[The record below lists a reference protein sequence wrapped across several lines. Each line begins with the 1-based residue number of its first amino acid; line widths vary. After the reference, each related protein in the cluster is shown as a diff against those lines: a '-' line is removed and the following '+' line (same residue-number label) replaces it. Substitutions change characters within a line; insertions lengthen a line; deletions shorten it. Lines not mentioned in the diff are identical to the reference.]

1 MEELLTT
8 EPGPPKGAKPV
19 NGIAK
24 TIAPPVGAKKKEDTV
39 SEPSSNDGSTQAGLD
54 VSQEPGPKGAKP
66 SGKSTESKEQELFNR
81 YSADLEKGLLDL
93 YSKKYKTEED
103 DFIKSIGGFKEPD
116 LTNKDEVDSYNKKVN
131 QLKEFQQKRGK
142 EIDDEFKNHY
152 ETSTKSALERFN
164 KNAIKKAER
173 ATEKS
178 PASPFVEELKNAPRP
193 ISINP
198 EKDARKIVSQFQTE
212 ITGKPES
219 QGLVQDAYLA
229 ASNVPGAI
237 NKAFVSGMAATP
249 KTVAM
254 LAQKLDQLTGM
265 PAKGIEEYATYQLGE
280 YVENKAK
287 ELGLTVLQNPDYAG
301 FMTSTLPQAVGSML
315 SMMLLGG
322 RGATTNPFVT
332 QSIAKQ
338 AATTL
343 TSKTAM
349 VGAMQASVP
358 EFEAAKAAGKTD
370 EEAFNVFLQN
380 IPGGLTESVQMAN
393 MFGRLNRM
401 TNNGLMNAIKLSTA
415 NGLEEASQEA
425 IQQYLTNKVA
435 QGSYDP
441 ERDLKEGMGEGAGAG
456 FIVGFVLPGAIAA
469 MDKMSPEQKTQ
480 TKAVLQRMLEQGYYI
495 RTPQSFSKTIK
506 SPSQV
511 VSEARTSVKSADD
524 TQGAEAAAEKIL
536 ETTQGNQQPNITD
549 TAQDEPTSL
558 RGVKY
563 SDIIVGD
570 QRLDD
575 ILDENNLTNLEKD
588 KVRDIFSRGVDY
600 FKFDKEGE
608 QRFQEKFANPED
620 ITDVTEALLTGLSAA
635 KESAFNF
642 YNQKNYDNVKDA
654 INYIIQNPNEYS
666 SNVVKA
672 VSKIKQK
679 LNNSSSMS
687 RLYAIDVM
695 KELGIKTQS
704 PNATEGQDQ
713 NLQTDGKE
721 RNGQGRQE
729 GLLTQETGGWK
740 AGDIIPA
747 NYPQPERVI
756 KSIDGDLSETMVKVT
771 FEDGT
776 QGAIQKKKPSP
787 VVEEKSVETK
797 QSTPDQALSKYEN
810 DEKYTIDD
818 LVDELESSDNPKI
831 QEAVAKYR
839 ADVKEGLEVW
849 GGREDSEARET
860 GFVNEIRKIT
870 SPQQQPNP
878 DITTVGDNYVKRDN
892 RWFVKDAEGIER
904 PLISDNPNKTIEEQ
918 NTELAQAK
926 ELKTQ
931 LESETPVKVDLSPT
945 GKSRIAEMEAHTP
958 EGRVRKWLFGGGQLL
973 WNSKSQGE
981 GKPTLRGLKD
991 ETGYSNKER
1000 QDIKQYV
1007 HDTNGVSVEQAA
1019 EQLAA
1024 QYQDRSPQ
1032 EYRNAIIEVFSSDPK
1047 KWYEQQVRD
1056 EDPEYALQEEQRFQ
1070 EAGQL
1075 TEQIKQLE
1083 TQEEGVKEIN
1093 QQLYENER
1101 RVNYGSAATEGQTAG
1116 GQVASPGSGGQ
1127 AQVQPRESIRKNRDA
1142 NKSKQALEELKSK
1155 NLTHVPGL
1163 GMGANQAKGT
1173 YISTEEL
1180 GNRYERRGTPVKVKV
1195 NIQNP
1200 FVSEGN
1206 EFYDIQREIIQ
1217 SRFGKEKIEDLTET
1231 ESDLLAEMV
1240 TEHFTTEGF
1249 DSIYMPQSE
1258 TQEGELIVF
1267 DRSKV
1272 TIMDDARIEYE
1283 NAVHESTQTTLQLE
1297 FIPDSEF
1304 LKTDKPIEL
1313 REKQKKI
1320 RKDLARLNQLIKC
1333 R

>member
-1 MEELLTT
+1 MEEEEVLTDPKDPLGLEKKLKAKQKQGDPLGLEAKLL
-8 EPGPPKGAKPV
+8 
-19 NGIAK
+19 
-24 TIAPPVGAKKKEDTV
+24 KKKEPTV
-39 SEPSSNDGSTQAGLD
+39 SEPSLNDGSTQAGLD

-66 SGKSTESKEQELFNR
+66 LGKSTESKEQELFNR

-152 ETSTKSALERFN
+152 ETSTQSALERFN
-164 KNAIKKAER
+164 KNAIKKANR

-212 ITGKPES
+212 IIGKPES

-265 PAKGIEEYATYQLGE
+265 PAKAIEEYATYQLGE

-322 RGATTNPFVT
+322 RGANTNPFAT

-456 FIVGFVLPGAIAA
+456 FIVGFVMPGAMAA

-480 TKAVLQRMLEQGYYI
+480 TKAVLQKMLEQGYYV
-495 RTPQSFSKTIK
+495 RTPESFRKTIK

-511 VSEARTSVKSADD
+511 VSEVRTSVKSADD
-524 TQGAEAAAEKIL
+524 TQGAENAAEKIL
-536 ETTQGNQQPNITD
+536 EVTQESTKVNQD
-549 TAQDEPTSL
+549 SA
-558 RGVKY
+558 
-563 SDIIVGD
+563 
-570 QRLDD
+570 
-575 ILDENNLTNLEKD
+575 NLTLNEENLNKPSIETT
-588 KVRDIFSRGVDY
+588 
-600 FKFDKEGE
+600 GE
-608 QRFQEKFANPED
+608 TPS
-620 ITDVTEALLTGLSAA
+620 L
-635 KESAFNF
+635 
-642 YNQKNYDNVKDA
+642 
-654 INYIIQNPNEYS
+654 
-666 SNVVKA
+666 
-672 VSKIKQK
+672 
-679 LNNSSSMS
+679 
-687 RLYAIDVM
+687 
-695 KELGIKTQS
+695 
-704 PNATEGQDQ
+704 ATESKSLEAPVQ
-713 NLQTDGKE
+713 E
-721 RNGQGRQE
+721 EQG
-729 GLLTQETGGWK
+729 
-740 AGDIIPA
+740 
-747 NYPQPERVI
+747 
-756 KSIDGDLSETMVKVT
+756 ID
-771 FEDGT
+771 
-776 QGAIQKKKPSP
+776 QGADM
-787 VVEEKSVETK
+787 E
-797 QSTPDQALSKYEN
+797 
-810 DEKYTIDD
+810 
-818 LVDELESSDNPKI
+818 
-831 QEAVAKYR
+831 
-839 ADVKEGLEVW
+839 
-849 GGREDSEARET
+849 
-860 GFVNEIRKIT
+860 FT
-870 SPQQQPNP
+870 S
-878 DITTVGDNYVKRDN
+878 TVGENYVKRDN
-892 RWFVKDAEGIER
+892 RWYVKDAEGIER
-904 PLISDNPNKTIEEQ
+904 PLISDNPNKTQEEQ
-918 NTELAQAK
+918 NTELAQLK

-931 LESETPVKVDLSPT
+931 LETETPVKADLSPT
-945 GKSRIAEMEAHTP
+945 GKSRIAELEAFSP

-981 GKPTLRGLKD
+981 GKPTLKGLKD
-991 ETGYSNKER
+991 ETGYGNKER

-1007 HDTNGVSVEQAA
+1007 HDTDGISVEQAA

-1032 EYRNAIIEVFSSDPK
+1032 EYRNAIIKVFSSDPK

-1056 EDPEYALQEEQRFQ
+1056 EDPDYAMQEEQRFQ

-1075 TEQIKQLE
+1075 NEQIKQLE
-1083 TQEEGVKEIN
+1083 TQEEGIKETN

-1101 RVNYGSAATEGQTAG
+1101 RVNYGSPAAEGQAAG
-1116 GQVASPGSGGQ
+1116 GQMASPGNGSQ
-1127 AQVQPRESIRKNRDA
+1127 TQVQPRESIRKNGDA
-1142 NKSKQALEELKSK
+1142 NKSKQALEELQTK

-1173 YISTEEL
+1173 YVSTEEE
-1180 GNRYERRGTPVKVKV
+1180 GSRYARRGTPVKVKV
-1195 NIQNP
+1195 NVQNP
-1200 FVSEGN
+1200 FVSEDDV
-1206 EFYDIQREIIQ
+1206 FYDIQREIIQ
-1217 SRFGKEKIEDLTET
+1217 SRFGKEKIENLTET
-1231 ESDLLAEMV
+1231 EADLLAEMV

-1283 NAVHESTQTTLQLE
+1283 NAVHASTQTTLQLE
-1297 FIPDSEF
+1297 FIPDAEF

-1313 REKQKKI
+1313 REKQKKV

>member
-24 TIAPPVGAKKKEDTV
+24 TIAPPAGAKKKEDTV
-39 SEPSSNDGSTQAGLD
+39 SEPSLNDGSTQAGLD

-164 KNAIKKAER
+164 KNAIKKAEGT
-173 ATEKS
+173 TEKS

-265 PAKGIEEYATYQLGE
+265 PAKAIEEYATYQLGE

-322 RGATTNPFVT
+322 RGVATNPFAT

-456 FIVGFVLPGAIAA
+456 FIVGFVMPGAMAA

-480 TKAVLQRMLEQGYYI
+480 TKAVLQKMLEQGYYV
-495 RTPQSFSKTIK
+495 RTPESFRKTIK

-524 TQGAEAAAEKIL
+524 TQGAENAAEKIL
-536 ETTQGNQQPNITD
+536 AT
-549 TAQDEPTSL
+549 
-558 RGVKY
+558 
-563 SDIIVGD
+563 
-570 QRLDD
+570 
-575 ILDENNLTNLEKD
+575 
-588 KVRDIFSRGVDY
+588 
-600 FKFDKEGE
+600 
-608 QRFQEKFANPED
+608 
-620 ITDVTEALLTGLSAA
+620 
-635 KESAFNF
+635 
-642 YNQKNYDNVKDA
+642 
-654 INYIIQNPNEYS
+654 
-666 SNVVKA
+666 
-672 VSKIKQK
+672 
-679 LNNSSSMS
+679 
-687 RLYAIDVM
+687 
-695 KELGIKTQS
+695 TQS
-704 PNATEGQDQ
+704 PNATEGQTQ
-713 NLQTDGKE
+713 NLETDGKE
-721 RNGQGRQE
+721 TNGQGRQE
-729 GLLTQETGGWK
+729 GLLGQENSGVT
-740 AGDIIPA
+740 PA
-747 NYPQPERVI
+747 
-756 KSIDGDLSETMVKVT
+756 
-771 FEDGT
+771 
-776 QGAIQKKKPSP
+776 
-787 VVEEKSVETK
+787 
-797 QSTPDQALSKYEN
+797 
-810 DEKYTIDD
+810 
-818 LVDELESSDNPKI
+818 
-831 QEAVAKYR
+831 
-839 ADVKEGLEVW
+839 
-849 GGREDSEARET
+849 
-860 GFVNEIRKIT
+860 IT
-870 SPQQQPNP
+870 EQPNP

-904 PLISDNPNKTIEEQ
+904 PLISDNPNKTQEEQ
-918 NTELAQAK
+918 NTELAQLK
-926 ELKTQ
+926 ELKAQ
-931 LESETPVKVDLSPT
+931 LETETPVKVDLSHT
-945 GKSRIAEMEAHTP
+945 GKSRIAEMEAFSP

-1007 HDTNGVSVEQAA
+1007 HDTNGISVEQAA

-1047 KWYEQQVRD
+1047 TWHEQQVRD

-1075 TEQIKQLE
+1075 NEQIKKLE
-1083 TQEEGVKEIN
+1083 TQEEGVKETN

-1101 RVNYGSAATEGQTAG
+1101 RVNYGSPAEEGQGTG
-1116 GQVASPGSGGQ
+1116 SQMASPGSAGQ
-1127 AQVQPRESIRKNRDA
+1127 AQVQPRESIRKNGDA
-1142 NKSKQALEELKSK
+1142 NKSKQALAELQTK

-1163 GMGANQAKGT
+1163 GMGQNQAKGT
-1173 YISTEEL
+1173 YVSTEDQ
-1180 GNRYERRGTPVKVKV
+1180 NRYETEDKKPVKVKV
-1195 NIQNP
+1195 NIQKP

-1206 EFYDIQREIIQ
+1206 VFYDIQREIIQ
-1217 SRFGKEKIEDLTET
+1217 SRFGKNAIEDLTDT
-1231 ESDLLAEMV
+1231 ELDLLAEMV

-1297 FIPDSEF
+1297 FIPDAEF